1 MYESSKLGTA
11 AIIASLQPTIKPKSV
26 LDLLATQIA
35 ILSSF
40 YKQIHTYYQ
49 TLQERHRANCHLQ
62 YLYIHRNKKKFKFEN
77 SNIWLEPISIGR
89 NLMGLTK
96 NLINIMEK
104 IFPRIFLNWVQRKQ
118 KESNQFQS

>member
-77 SNIWLEPISIGR
+77 SNIWLEPISIAEI
-89 NLMGLTK
+89 LWGLQRTS
-96 NLINIMEK
+96 LISWRK
-104 IFPRIFLNWVQRKQ
+104 YFPEYFK
-118 KESNQFQS
+118 